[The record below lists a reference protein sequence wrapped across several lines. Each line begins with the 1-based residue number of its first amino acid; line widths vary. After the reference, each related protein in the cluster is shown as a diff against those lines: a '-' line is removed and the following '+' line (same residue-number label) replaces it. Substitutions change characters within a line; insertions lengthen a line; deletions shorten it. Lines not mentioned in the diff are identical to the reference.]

1 MALLTI
7 ISGNPSARWPPNI
20 SLAADSLS
28 LKERNGSPA
37 EELAIAS
44 GPVRPIRSAAAPKP
58 RRNPQKRKPEARG
71 ERVVARRGDTTRLS
85 ILDAAERSFA
95 ESGFD
100 GVSLRTITERAGV
113 DLALANYHFGTKEN
127 LLHEVIARRARI
139 VHDERVKELEL
150 ARQQAGTQSPSV
162 EAIVSAFLAPMFRRL
177 ADGDAGWRH
186 YASLVS
192 QLDVLPKFTALAS
205 GVLDPTAL
213 HFINA
218 LRLAMPKA
226 PEPSVYW
233 GYMFLL
239 GTMVQVISATGRI
252 ERLSRGLCRSDDVDA
267 ALREIV
273 PFVSGGLRALG
284 SPSRLARRVFAW
296 R

>member
-1 MALLTI
+1 MKAK
-7 ISGNPSARWPPNI
+7 SA
-20 SLAADSLS
+20 S
-28 LKERNGSPA
+28 
-37 EELAIAS
+37 
-44 GPVRPIRSAAAPKP
+44 APKP
-58 RRNPQKRKPEARG
+58 RRNGPKRKAAARG
-71 ERVVARRGDTTRLS
+71 NAAVARRGETTRLS

-113 DLALANYHFGTKEN
+113 DLALANYHFGSKEN

-139 VHDERVKELEL
+139 VHDERVEALEL
-150 ARQQAGTQSPSV
+150 ARQRAGSQSPSI
-162 EAIVSAFLAPMFRRL
+162 EAIVSAFLAPMLRRL
-177 ADGDAGWRH
+177 GNGDAGWRH
-186 YASLVS
+186 YASLIS

-233 GYMFLL
+233 GYMFLI

-267 ALREIV
+267 ALRELV
-273 PFVSGGLRALG
+273 PFVSGGLRALEQG
-284 SPSRLARRVFAW
+284 PEKLAHGL
-296 R
+296 

>member
-1 MALLTI
+1 MK
-7 ISGNPSARWPPNI
+7 SKSAT
-20 SLAADSLS
+20 
-28 LKERNGSPA
+28 
-37 EELAIAS
+37 
-44 GPVRPIRSAAAPKP
+44 APKP
-58 RRNPQKRKPEARG
+58 RRNSQRRRAEATG
-71 ERVVARRGDTTRLS
+71 ERSGARRGDSTRLS

-95 ESGFD
+95 QSGFD

-139 VHDERVKELEL
+139 VHEERVKELEL
-150 ARQQAGTQSPSV
+150 ARQQAGTRPPSI

-205 GVLDPTAL
+205 AVLDPTAL

-273 PFVSGGLRALG
+273 PFVSGGLRALEHD
-284 SPSRLARRVFAW
+284 PEKWKPVF